1 MPVVTVVGAK
11 GGVGTS
17 LVATNLAVLMARSA
31 PTTLFD
37 LVPMA
42 GDCDLLLDLEPER
55 SWDEL
60 TPVAAE
66 LTERQ
71 LELCL
76 VEHSSGLSL
85 LAAPRRQADLER
97 AFDWEAV
104 EQLLRA
110 LAERDGW
117 LIVDGGSGWTGRP
130 DPTVDEAD
138 QFMLVSTLDPPALR
152 AAARW
157 VERRRLSGLEGRVG
171 LILNQVPGDHPS
183 DAERTAAS
191 LAVPLLT
198 RMPFAAQAVSE
209 QVHFGR
215 AAVDGQG
222 PFTVALERL
231 AATLYSSSHAVDA
244 AQAAQP
250 VMEAADG

>member
-31 PTTLFD
+31 PTTLVD
-37 LVPMA
+37 LVPVA

-60 TPVAAE
+60 TPVADD

-85 LAAPRRQADLER
+85 LAAPRRADPER
-97 AFDWEAV
+97 RFDWEAADR
-104 EQLLRA
+104 LLRT
-110 LAERDGW
+110 LAERNGW
-117 LIVDGGSGWTGRP
+117 LIVDAGSGWTGRP
-130 DPTVDEAD
+130 DPAVDGAD
-138 QFMLVSTLDPPALR
+138 QFILVSTLDPPALR

-157 VERRRLSGLEGRVG
+157 VEHGHLSGLEGRVG
-171 LILNQVPGDHPS
+171 LILNQVPRDHPS

-198 RMPFAAQAVSE
+198 RLPFAAQAVRE

-215 AAVDGQG
+215 AAVGGQG
-222 PFTVALERL
+222 PFAAALEGL
-231 AATLYSSSHAVDA
+231 AAWLYSVSHAVDA
-244 AQAAQP
+244 AQADQP
-250 VMEAADG
+250 DLEAADG